1 MVIAVLF
8 FNIFVNMERE
18 TRNLTGEE
26 CAQAVV
32 LVEVGWSFRRIGQRF
47 NVAHTTVSRVIQRYR
62 EAGNHVR
69 RPGQGRNRITTPIN
83 DRYLRLSTLRQRFV
97 TARSLQMQLREVSG
111 LQISGET
118 IRQRLRAFNLRP
130 RVAARGPALTR
141 DHRRARLNFATDHV
155 NWPEDQW
162 ERVLFTDESRFCL
175 YNNDRR
181 LRVYRRP
188 NERYSQCNFS
198 NTTLFGGGSVMVWAG
213 ISLTGRTELVLI
225 NGSLTA
231 ERYILEILD
240 NHVVPYAPY
249 IGQGFMLMHDNA
261 RPHVARVVQHYLE
274 QVGIDT
280 MAWPARSP
288 DLNPIEHLW
297 DKLGRKLQE
306 ELNQLDTLADVGRK
320 LVQIW
325 EELDQNEIRSL
336 ILSMNRRCQEVI
348 RGRGGNTRY

>member
-1 MVIAVLF
+1 
-8 FNIFVNMERE
+8 MERE
-18 TRNLTGEE
+18 ARNLSGEE
-26 CAQAVV
+26 CAQALI
-32 LVEVGWSFRRIGQRF
+32 LVELGWSYRRIGQRF

-62 EAGNHVR
+62 ETGSHVR
-69 RPGQGRNRITTPIN
+69 RPGQGRKRVTTAIN
-83 DRYLRLSTLRQRFV
+83 DRYLTLSTLRQRFV
-97 TARSLQMQLREVSG
+97 TARSLQIQLREVSG

-118 IRQRLRAFNLRP
+118 IRQRLRACNLRP
-130 RVAARGPALTR
+130 RVAARGPALTI
-141 DHRRARLNFATDHV
+141 DHRRARLNFATEHV
-155 NWPEDQW
+155 NWTVAQW
-162 ERVLFTDESRFCL
+162 ERVLFTDESRFRL

-188 NERYSQCNFS
+188 NERYAQCNFS
-198 NTTLFGGGSVMVWAG
+198 HTTLFGGGSVMVWAG
-213 ISLTGRTELVLI
+213 ISLTGRTELVVI

-231 ERYILEILD
+231 ERYIEEILD

-249 IGQGFMLMHDNA
+249 IGQGFMLMQDNA
-261 RPHVARVVQHYLE
+261 RPHVARVVQQYLA
-274 QVGIDT
+274 QVEIDT
-280 MAWPARSP
+280 MAWAANSP
-288 DLNPIEHLW
+288 DLNPMENLW

-306 ELNQLDTLADVGRK
+306 VRSQVDTLADVGRK